1 MKSELDMLWESA
13 PYEKKAKYID
23 RNKEIHEYPGA
34 LDSASQELKDDLI
47 NKFHSLLTKY
57 NITNQ
62 PEEWLVERMLENI
75 IGHKKRY
82 KTFEYEETYMKD
94 VVSNIA
100 HGDHKE
106 NIKLLKKTKMS
117 QWNKWRRWSV
127 NIGKLA
133 ESDKS

>member
-1 MKSELDMLWESA
+1 MKSELDMLWESP

-23 RNKEIHEYPGA
+23 RHKEIHEYPGA
-34 LDSASQELKDDLI
+34 LDTADQELKDNLM
-47 NKFHSLLTKY
+47 NKFNNLLLKY
-57 NITNQ
+57 KITEQ
-62 PEEWLVERMLENI
+62 PEDWLLERMLENI
-75 IGHKKRY
+75 VGHKKRY
-82 KTFEYEETYMKD
+82 KTFEYEEKYMQD

-127 NIGKLA
+127 NICKLA